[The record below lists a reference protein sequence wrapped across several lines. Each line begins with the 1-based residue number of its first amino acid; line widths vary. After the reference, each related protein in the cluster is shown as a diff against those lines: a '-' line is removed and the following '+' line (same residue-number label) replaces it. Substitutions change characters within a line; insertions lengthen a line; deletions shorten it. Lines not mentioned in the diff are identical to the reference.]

1 MSRMLCLL
9 ALGIA
14 LLGSECESEDKV
26 KMSEIE
32 AAIHEGIGRRSVEQ
46 FFQEHGIDYAFVTRE
61 QANND
66 VPKFEWRNPEAIGIY
81 AGVVRDVRTRWWML
95 ASEHI
100 AIEVEIDSNDKVSQ
114 VVVKRAYTAP

>member
-9 ALGIA
+9 ALSVA
-14 LLGSECESEDKV
+14 LLSSACEPEVKV
-26 KMSEIE
+26 RMSEIE
-32 AAIHEGIGRRSVEQ
+32 AAIHEGIGRYSVEQ
-46 FFQEHGIDYAFVTRE
+46 FFQEHGINYAFVPRE
-61 QANND
+61 QADNE

-100 AIEVEIDSNDKVSQ
+100 SIEVEIDPNDKVSQ
-114 VVVKRAYTAP
+114 VVLKRAYTAP